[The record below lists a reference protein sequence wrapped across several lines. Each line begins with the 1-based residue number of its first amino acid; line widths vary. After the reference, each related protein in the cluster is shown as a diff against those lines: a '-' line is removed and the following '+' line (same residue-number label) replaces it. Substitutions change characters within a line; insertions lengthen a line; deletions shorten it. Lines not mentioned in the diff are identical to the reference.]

1 MHTIFMR
8 AHNTF
13 EKYLHYVNP
22 HWSGE
27 RLYLV
32 RNTNP
37 TTLTYITVPTCNM
50 HAAKMYAV
58 MKCKQFTIT
67 AVNGEDLDKP

>member
-27 RLYLV
+27 QLYLV
-32 RNTNP
+32 RNTYS
-37 TTLTYITVPTCNM
+37 TTLIVITVPTCKCM
-50 HAAKMYAV
+50 LQKMYDV
-58 MKCKQFTIT
+58 MNCKQFTIT
-67 AVNGEDLDKP
+67 AVNGEDLDKT